1 MMSVRLLLLGSVA
14 IVSTGVQAADLPC
27 ERRAPVEYVR
37 ICSTHGNGFF
47 YIPGTETC
55 LRVGGRVRA
64 EYLYVE
70 PIDRSQDTIGF
81 RARGRINIDARTATA
96 YGMLRTYIRMEMT
109 RNTGAYGFNATS
121 PEINQAFVQ
130 FGGLTAGRA
139 VSFFTDPDLP
149 APNFGDLKFDDP
161 SNAEVNLFAYTYS
174 FGNGFSATLSLEDG
188 TQRSVNND
196 LAFPLFGVASTS
208 PVFAPIAST
217 YAGELMPDVVAN
229 LRYTGTWGGAQL
241 SGALH
246 QIRDVSAGVTTVG
259 GVTVPVLNPITGLP
273 NPTFAD
279 TDYGFAVAALGYANV
294 PALGVGDTVWMMA
307 TYTDGAIGYLN
318 GGQSDAISDGFIG
331 AGALSMPITDAFV
344 DPFTGEF
351 KANKAYAIAG
361 GLNHNWTPTIQ
372 TNVFGSWMRF
382 DAPGVAQYVV
392 PTTVATIAAGTAGT
406 TTGLVDF
413 DEYSRRRQRD
423 LDAGEGVPHR
433 RGSALHQ
440 GRSPRARCGS
450 DHRPPPAIRPAPSAR
465 ADRKTPGKA
474 VCASSATSE
483 AWRTSSPRTGHCGGQ
498 RGESCGRVR
507 AWHEGQR
514 CEPIE
519 AEAFPFR

>member
-1 MMSVRLLLLGSVA
+1 MIGGGAL
-14 IVSTGVQAADLPC
+14 AADLPAKTA
-27 ERRAPVEYVR
+27 APVEYVR
-37 ICSTHGNGFF
+37 ICSAHGNGFF

-70 PIDRSQDTIGF
+70 PIDRSQDSIGF
-81 RARGRINIDARTATA
+81 RARGRVNLDARTTTA
-96 YGMLRTYIRMEMT
+96 YGMLRTYIRFELT
-109 RNTGAYGFNATS
+109 HNTGAYGSDTA
-121 PEINQAFVQ
+121 IVKQAFVQ

-188 TQRSVNND
+188 TERQVNNELD
-196 LAFPLFGVASTS
+196 FPLFGVATTS

-217 YAGELMPDVVAN
+217 YGGERMPDVVAN

-246 QIRDVSAGVTTVG
+246 QIRDVAAGLTTAD

-279 TDYGFAVAALGYANV
+279 TDYGFALAALGYANV
-294 PALGVGDTVWMMA
+294 PALGEGDTIWMMA

-318 GGQSDAISDGFIG
+318 AGQAGPISDGFIG
-331 AGALSMPITDAFV
+331 AGPLAMPFTDAFV

-351 KANKAYAIAG
+351 KTNKAYAIAG

-413 DEYSRRRQRD
+413 DEVRVGANVIWTPVKEFQIGVEALYIRVDPRQRVAVP
-423 LDAGEGVPHR
+423 LTTAAGDPTGTFRSTGSEDTWEGRLRV
-433 RGSALHQ
+433 
-440 GRSPRARCGS
+440 
-450 DHRPPPAIRPAPSAR
+450 
-465 ADRKTPGKA
+465 
-474 VCASSATSE
+474 
-483 AWRTSSPRTGHCGGQ
+483 Q
-498 RGESCGRVR
+498 RD
-507 AWHEGQR
+507 
-514 CEPIE
+514 
-519 AEAFPFR
+519 F